1 MMHSPIKPP
10 NYFRLIKEAL
20 DRNIICYDRKSEYLT
35 KRLISITKEQAVI
48 AGIAPDILFVGDQA
62 RHDFAECTTENPSR
76 FMGMDVRYIKGLDV
90 GDEHTKYLD
99 YYYYLGGSMARA
111 YDYTPHPKKYLDI
124 LKDLE
129 NWEYKQWQTLNN
141 HEYIAKKLRD
151 LSWNNDHESLILIGT
166 EEKVMMGCY

>member
-1 MMHSPIKPP
+1 MHSPIKPP
-10 NYFRLIKEAL
+10 DYFRLIKEAL

-48 AGIAPDILFVGDQA
+48 AGIAPDILFVGNSA
-62 RHDFAECTTENPSR
+62 RHDFAEYTIENPSR
-76 FMGMDVRYIKGLDV
+76 FMGMEVRYIKGLDV

-111 YDYTPHPKKYLDI
+111 YDYTPHPKKYLEI
-124 LKDLE
+124 LKE
-129 NWEYKQWQTLNN
+129 IEKWEWEQYHTIKN
-141 HEYIAKKLRD
+141 HERIVDDVRK
-151 LSWNNDHESLILIGT
+151 LSWNNDKESLILIGT